1 MAKIQSRKKQNPK
14 LQQSELSDG
23 RASLYLEYYLGR
35 TETPVL
41 DENGQQ
47 VYYTTGAMAGKPKYQ
62 IKHSRKKE
70 NLNLYIWLHPR
81 SQQERVQ
88 NKNTLALAEKIRF
101 EREQTFLE
109 DREGYRLRKEMD
121 EDFMEF
127 CKEFIKMPS
136 LTKYTRITLKHGL
149 QKFMDFLA
157 ATPRYALY
165 KNNLKMTQL
174 TVDMIAAYV
183 EYLKE
188 NGTGDGPKIYFRMF
202 KRMVTAAVDK
212 DLIKKNPCRGFVL
225 KNDNMTLQK
234 EILLPEEIQ
243 QLVATHFEGERTE
256 IHRAFIFGL
265 YTGIRWCDT
274 VSLTHANVD
283 FSAKILRFNQQKTEG
298 RSAHSGVTIPLS
310 PTLLKLIGNP
320 IQHTSEKIFN
330 ITCYRT
336 TAITRLQKWVK
347 AAGINKTITWHCARH
362 SFAVNV
368 LGAGAN
374 IKTVASLMGHSSIK
388 MTEKY
393 LHVID
398 QQKQD
403 AINSLGD
410 LDYDCEVVSV

>member
-1 MAKIQSRKKQNPK
+1 M
-14 LQQSELSDG
+14 
-23 RASLYLEYYLGR
+23 
-35 TETPVL
+35 
-41 DENGQQ
+41 
-47 VYYTTGAMAGKPKYQ
+47 
-62 IKHSRKKE
+62 
-70 NLNLYIWLHPR
+70 
-81 SQQERVQ
+81 Q

-410 LDYDCEVVSV
+410 LDYDCEAVSL